1 MLRPVRVVG
10 LDTSLPRMFASAG
23 PYVPCMTPAES
34 PSELCATLN
43 KHLVE
48 ADVKSVFWIHFIKH
62 RQTLGI
68 LRTEFPELLLRPNH
82 ATYRYVPGYA
92 LRVAV
97 LKRRRHM
104 YMPESP
110 GDLAYCLVTVK
121 QEPP

>member
-23 PYVPCMTPAES
+23 PYVPRMTPAES
-34 PSELCATLN
+34 PSELCAALN

-68 LRTEFPELLLRPNH
+68 LRTEFPELSPRPNH
-82 ATYRYVPGYA
+82 ATYRYMPGYA

-97 LKRRRHM
+97 LKHKRHM
-104 YMPESP
+104 CMPESP
-110 GDLAYCLVTVK
+110 DDLAYCLVTVK

>member
-1 MLRPVRVVG
+1 MRRVEQAPG
-10 LDTSLPRMFASAG
+10 G
-23 PYVPCMTPAES
+23 GG
-34 PSELCATLN
+34 
-43 KHLVE
+43 
-48 ADVKSVFWIHFIKH
+48 FWIHLIKH

-92 LRVAV
+92 LKVAV

-104 YMPESP
+104 CMPESP

-121 QEPP
+121 QKPP